1 MKTSSP
7 VVRRRRLGLELRAIR
22 ESVGL
27 KGEEAAKRLTWSN
40 SKLSRIETGRTTPT
54 AADVTKLLDLYDVT
68 DTARREVLAVLTREA
83 RKKGWWQLYSE
94 VPYSTYIGLETEA
107 SQMQTYQHVIP
118 GLFQTEHYAEAINR
132 ATTIGL
138 TEEMLEQRLE
148 VRLTR
153 QEILTRPAPLE
164 VRAVLDEA
172 AIRREVGGPDVM
184 REQLRRLL
192 DVADLENVIMQVI
205 PFSAGAHFGTLVG
218 PFVILSYSHPSDPDI
233 VYVEGNTGDPYPDRT
248 GEVEHYRVMFDHLRA
263 ATLSVAKTQDLIRK
277 LSREL

>member
-68 DTARREVLAVLTREA
+68 DTARREELAVLTREA

-94 VPYSTYIGLETEA
+94 VPYSTYIGLEAEA
-107 SQMQTYQHVIP
+107 AQMHTYQHVIP
-118 GLFQTEHYAEAINR
+118 GLFQTEHYAKAINR

-153 QEILTRPAPLE
+153 QQILTRPAPLE

-172 AIRREVGGPDVM
+172 AIRREVGGRDVM